1 MPEITIREALQRG
14 LREAL
19 DRDPNVYLM
28 GEDIGA
34 YGGAYA
40 VTAGFLETYG
50 PERVRDVPI
59 SENTFVGAA
68 IGSAVGGLRPVVEF
82 MSISFSLLAFDQMVN
97 IGASIR
103 YMSGGQFKVPIV
115 IRAPTGGGMQLGA
128 THSHSFENW
137 LASVPGIRVVAPAS
151 PYDALGLLR
160 TALTDDN
167 PVIVAEHAG
176 LYGRRGEVPDEH
188 YTVPFG
194 KADVKRAGDDVTI
207 VAYSHGV
214 VTALEA
220 AEQLSARRVEA
231 EVVDLRSLRPIDID
245 TVLKSVARTGRAVL
259 IDDNWRSGGMMAEVA
274 AQIAERGFDL
284 LDGPIA
290 RVGGDDVPAP
300 YSRSLEQLVIPDAAR
315 VLGAVEQ
322 AFGI

>member
-19 DRDPNVYLM
+19 DSNPNVYLM

-40 VTAGFLETYG
+40 VTAGFLEEYG

-59 SENTFVGAA
+59 SENTFVGTA

-82 MSISFSLLAFDQMVN
+82 MSISFSLLAFDQMIN

-103 YMSGGQFKVPIV
+103 YMSGGQFEVPIV

-128 THSHSFENW
+128 THSHAFENW
-137 LASVPGIRVVAPAS
+137 LASVPGFRVVAPAS

-160 TALTDDN
+160 TAFKEDN
-167 PVIVAEHAG
+167 PVIVAEHAA
-176 LYGRRGEVPDEH
+176 LYGRRGEVPEER
-188 YTVPFG
+188 YVVPFG
-194 KADVKRAGDDVTI
+194 KADVKRGGDDVTI

-214 VTALEA
+214 VTALETA
-220 AEQLSARRVEA
+220 QKLAEKGVEA
-231 EVVDLRSLRPIDID
+231 EVVDLRSLRPLDMD
-245 TVLKSVARTGRAVL
+245 TILRSISKTGRVAL
-259 IDDNWRSGGMMAEVA
+259 IDDNWRTGGIMAEVS
-274 AQIAERGFDL
+274 AQIAEKGFDL

-290 RVGGDDVPAP
+290 RAGGEDVPAP
-300 YSRSLEQLVIPDAAR
+300 YSRPLELLVIPDADR
-315 VLGAVEQ
+315 VIKAINE
-322 AFGI
+322 AYGI